1 MGTKIKQLWNKLFK
15 KRDIREMTEK
25 DIKMAMIGAIVLQ
38 ELHDDRTLRRK
49 LRGTQLEQKLKY
61 IIRNDF

>member
-15 KRDIREMTEK
+15 KRDIREMTEQ

-38 ELHDDRTLRRK
+38 ELYDDRGLRRK

>member
-15 KRDIREMTEK
+15 NRDIREMTEK

>member
-1 MGTKIKQLWNKLFK
+1 MGRKIKQLWRKLFK

-38 ELHDDRTLRRK
+38 EIHDDRGLRRK

>member
-1 MGTKIKQLWNKLFK
+1 
-15 KRDIREMTEK
+15 MTEQ

-38 ELHDDRTLRRK
+38 ELHDDRGLRRK

>member
-1 MGTKIKQLWNKLFK
+1 MGRKIKQLWKKLFK